1 MSIEQVEKAE
11 IFPLNPPSD
20 GVYGFRKGFPI
31 IQFQIA
37 NQDKFLRASSLRL
50 NGSIQLKTP
59 AGGAVA
65 NDPTAGAGATN
76 GIALNN
82 RLGIPA
88 TLQQITLAT
97 QSNQTLEVIRNYG
110 RYLVSVMPPTHSS
123 DDYNTVMTQSD
134 PVVSSR
140 SSVSAK
146 AANTKVDFS
155 IPLRT
160 GLLQSGQPIPL
171 GMNGLRGMLI
181 SLELSPDSNA
191 ISGYSTFD
199 VKGAETDITYTPLG
213 TGASYELSDLSL
225 SYDLLIPDDSGK
237 GAMSTPATGQFVY
250 NSVSHL
256 YGVINS
262 ADETQSYN
270 LGTANTL
277 SVIHNFLPTSHINN
291 YQADGFST
299 DVLKNSNG
307 GAFDQD
313 ADIKKVS
320 FIRGGQ
326 LFPLDYQ
333 IDVEDESVAGVP
345 QTQLEIKY
353 IDGIKPYSAWNH
365 ASPSP
370 MTQEKLPVQIQRDLS
385 GLPSRFAMEAE
396 PKKIFGA
403 GINLDPISRSGVDF
417 KQSNYAVRIESGLD
431 GASPN
436 SIFTYVMARN
446 TLTYTPQGI
455 SVSS

>member
-1 MSIEQVEKAE
+1 MNIEQVEKAE
-11 IFPLNPPSD
+11 IYPLNPPSD

-37 NQDKFLRASSLRL
+37 NQDKLLDASTLRL
-50 NGSIQLKTP
+50 NGSIQLKQPT
-59 AGGAVA
+59 GAAVV
-65 NDPTAGAGATN
+65 NDPTAGAGAAN
-76 GIALNN
+76 GICLNN

-110 RYLVSVMPPTHSS
+110 RYLVSVMPPTHSA

-146 AANTKVDFS
+146 AQNTKVDFS

-191 ISGYSTFD
+191 ISGYSIFTD
-199 VKGAETDITYTPLG
+199 TGVETNITYTPLG

-225 SYDLLIPDDSGK
+225 SYDLLVPDESGRA
-237 GAMSTPATGQFVY
+237 GMSTPATGQFVY

-333 IDVEDESVAGVP
+333 IDVENESVAGVP

-353 IDGIKPYSAWNH
+353 IDSIKPYTAWNH

-385 GLPSRFAMEAE
+385 GLASRVAMEPE

-403 GINLDPISRSGVDF
+403 GINLDPITRSGVDF
-417 KQSNYAVRIESGLD
+417 KSSNYAVRIESGLD

-446 TLTYTPQGI
+446 TLTYSPQGI

>member
-1 MSIEQVEKAE
+1 MNIEAVEKAE
-11 IFPLNPPSD
+11 IFPLNPPAD

-31 IQFQIA
+31 VQFQIA
-37 NQDKFLRASSLRL
+37 NQDKFLKASSLRL
-50 NGSIQLKTP
+50 NGSIQLLKPDGSSVVNDPSSP
-59 AGGAVA
+59 AGAA
-65 NDPTAGAGATN
+65 N
-76 GIALNN
+76 GICLNN
-82 RLGIPA
+82 RLGVPA
-88 TLQQITLAT
+88 TIQQVTLST

-110 RYLVSVMPPTHSS
+110 RYLVSVVPPTHSG

-134 PVVSSR
+134 PLVSSR

-146 AANTKVDFS
+146 SQNTKVDFS

-181 SLELSPDSNA
+181 SLELAPDSNA
-191 ISGYSTFD
+191 ISGFSTYTED
-199 VKGAETDITYTPLG
+199 GTETKVVYTPLG

-225 SYDLLIPDDSGK
+225 SYDLLVPDDSGK
-237 GAMSTPATGQFVY
+237 SGMSSPSTGQFVY

-256 YGVINS
+256 YGVVNS

-270 LGTANTL
+270 LGTSNTL
-277 SVIHNFLPTSHINN
+277 SVIHNFLPTSFINN
-291 YQADGFST
+291 YLNDGFAT

-307 GAFDQD
+307 GTFDQE
-313 ADIKKVS
+313 AGIKKVS

-333 IDVEDESVAGVP
+333 VDVETEALSGVP

-353 IDGIKPYSAWNH
+353 IDSIKPYSAFNH
-365 ASPSP
+365 SSVSP
-370 MTQEKLPVQIQRDLS
+370 MTQEKLPTQIQKDLA
-385 GLPSRFAMEAE
+385 GLPTRFATEVE
-396 PKKIFGA
+396 PKRIFGA

-417 KQSNYAVRIESGLD
+417 KSSNYAVRIESSLD
-431 GASPN
+431 GSSPN

-446 TLTYTPQGI
+446 TLTYSPQGI